1 MPLRAKASHQV
12 RPFKDG
18 VSRVG
23 AKNRMSRKSSKND
36 RDPRRDLS
44 NDFVQALAA
53 DWKEHGAAT
62 IEAVRQKTPDKYCE
76 LIAKVVPK
84 EMLISADRRATDF
97 SDCSD
102 MLEIGRR
109 LLLQTGILE
118 AAITDTMIEQTV
130 EANSNFVDRL
140 LLIGKGN

>member
-1 MPLRAKASHQV
+1 
-12 RPFKDG
+12 
-18 VSRVG
+18 
-23 AKNRMSRKSSKND
+23 MSRKSSKTNH
-36 RDPRRDLS
+36 DPRHDLS

-62 IEAVRQKTPDKYCE
+62 IEAVRQKSPDKYCE

-84 EMLISADRRATDF
+84 EMLLSADRRATDY
-97 SDCSD
+97 SDCQD
-102 MLEIGRR
+102 MQDIGRR

-130 EANSNFVDRL
+130 EANNIFLDRL

>member
-1 MPLRAKASHQV
+1 
-12 RPFKDG
+12 
-18 VSRVG
+18 
-23 AKNRMSRKSSKND
+23 MSRKSSKND
-36 RDPRRDLS
+36 RDPRHELS

-53 DWKEHGAAT
+53 DWKEHGAAA
-62 IEAVRQKTPDKYCE
+62 IEAVREKSPDKYCE

-84 EMLISADRRATDF
+84 EMLLSADRRATDF
-97 SDCSD
+97 SDCQD
-102 MLEIGRR
+102 MHEIGRR

-130 EANSNFVDRL
+130 EANSNFLDRL

>member
-1 MPLRAKASHQV
+1 M
-12 RPFKDG
+12 
-18 VSRVG
+18 
-23 AKNRMSRKSSKND
+23 
-36 RDPRRDLS
+36 
-44 NDFVQALAA
+44 QALAA

-62 IEAVRQKTPDKYCE
+62 IEAVRQKTPDRYCE

-84 EMLISADRRATDF
+84 VSADRRAVDF
-97 SDCSD
+97 SDCPD
-102 MLEIGRR
+102 MQEIGRR

-130 EANSNFVDRL
+130 EANSKFVDRL

>member
-1 MPLRAKASHQV
+1 
-12 RPFKDG
+12 
-18 VSRVG
+18 
-23 AKNRMSRKSSKND
+23 
-36 RDPRRDLS
+36 
-44 NDFVQALAA
+44 VQALAA

-97 SDCSD
+97 SDCQD
-102 MLEIGRR
+102 MHEIGRR

-118 AAITDTMIEQTV
+118 AAITDTMIDQTV
-130 EANSNFVDRL
+130 AANGNFVDRL
-140 LLIGKGN
+140 LLIATGNWMAMPPQLQRGLLAKRYSHCRDPRLLRRN